1 MTSGHS
7 AASSGDPGPAS
18 GPDPGPDAPRPLLEE
33 DLALRTATLV
43 APRRRTSRKD
53 VDALRRDV
61 ADELPRIDAAARD
74 WTQLGQDLPPTELS
88 VVGRT
93 GWVRANLAAIR
104 GTFEPLRERIA
115 DRPGAT
121 KVMAVQVG
129 ALFGLLSGKVLGQF
143 ILPLG
148 GPGGGQLVV
157 VGPNVLD
164 LAERHGP
171 LATDIRRA
179 IVLHEVTHRLQF
191 DATPWLGDHLR
202 TLVDRYLAH
211 TRTDRAAITD
221 LAGKLPEVIEEVRS
235 SGTVQPLLGAVL
247 TEEQMAVIEEAQG
260 LMSLLEGHGNAAMYS
275 AAPPDLIADPDGVRD
290 ALAKRRNDV
299 TTKVL
304 SAVAGLEMKRRQ
316 YREGEAFVREVIERG
331 GVDGLNRA
339 FAAPEHL
346 PVADEVTDP
355 AGWLDRVKAA

>member
-1 MTSGHS
+1 MTSAATS
-7 AASSGDPGPAS
+7 ANAE
-18 GPDPGPDAPRPLLEE
+18 APRPLLDE
-33 DLALRTATLV
+33 DLALRSATLI
-43 APRRRTSRKD
+43 APRRRTS
-53 VDALRRDV
+53 AADV
-61 ADELPRIDAAARD
+61 ATLREAVAAELPGIDAAARA
-74 WTQLGQDLPPTELS
+74 WTQLGEDLPPVEVR

-104 GTFEPLRERIA
+104 GTFEPLRERVQ

-164 LAERHGP
+164 LADKHGS

-202 TLVDRYLAH
+202 TLVDRYLEH
-211 TRTDRAAITD
+211 TRTDRRAIAELAA
-221 LAGKLPEVIEEVRS
+221 KLPEIVEEVRS
-235 SGTVQPLLGAVL
+235 TGSVQPLLGAVL
-247 TEEQMAVIEEAQG
+247 TEEQVEVIEEAQG

-275 AAPPDLIADPDGVRD
+275 AAPPELIADPEGVRD
-290 ALAKRRNDV
+290 ALASRRNDV
-299 TTKVL
+299 TSKL
-304 SAVAGLEMKRRQ
+304 LGAVAGLEMKRRQ
-316 YREGEAFVREVIERG
+316 YREGEAFVREVIDLG
-331 GVDGLNRA
+331 GVSGLNRA
-339 FAAPEHL
+339 FEAPDLL
-346 PVADEVTDP
+346 PVAEEVADP
-355 AGWLDRVKAA
+355 GGWLARVKAA